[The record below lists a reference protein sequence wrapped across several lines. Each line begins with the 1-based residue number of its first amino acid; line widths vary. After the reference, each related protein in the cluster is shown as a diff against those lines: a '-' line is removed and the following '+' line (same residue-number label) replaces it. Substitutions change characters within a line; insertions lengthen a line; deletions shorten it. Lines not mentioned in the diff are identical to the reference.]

1 MNASDNVFRL
11 FKELAEKN
19 KQSFSPVLP
28 SVRVDG
34 YDMLFWDDKLDA
46 IIYIPAMDETRL
58 DNIGLGLES
67 DFFIISEDEL
77 QKMLDDESFVPALD
91 RPIA

>member
-11 FKELAEKN
+11 LKELAEKN

-28 SVRVDG
+28 SVRADG
-34 YDMLFWDDKLDA
+34 YDVLFWDDKLDA
-46 IIYIPAMDETRL
+46 IIYVPAMDEGL
-58 DNIGLGLES
+58 ADKDNFEAS

-77 QKMLDDESFVPALD
+77 QRMLDDESFVPALD